1 MLARKRAP
9 RIRGA
14 HAAGSRPAGGHTPE
28 VAAAFG
34 AGEGL
39 PTGTAHPKENV
50 NG

>member
-9 RIRGA
+9 R
-14 HAAGSRPAGGHTPE
+14 GHTPE

-39 PTGTAHPKENV
+39 PTGTAHPKETV